1 MTDTVDDKAAAVPA
15 MHAPKARIGGLE
27 EIDAVRLYMNRVGAE
42 RRSML
47 AAVVK
52 EQLGTYSRDLA
63 VIKLDKT
70 TGDINVYCGDGS
82 DKTVFEPTEREAE
95 EIRKACLDERWP
107 EPKLLDRVINQ
118 TPMMKE
124 AKAEDTFEF
133 RNSEGKIVMV
143 QIRIENKEGG
153 KSYIPFTYFDDEQW
167 RCCEPDGALPLF
179 GAEDLKGNVVAFIH
193 EGAKAAATMRRM
205 CAALTPDQK
214 KMLADHPWG
223 HELRHGVH
231 LGWIGGALSPHRTDW
246 SVLAKAG
253 IKTVYIVADN
263 DDAGRSAIPAIAQQI
278 RLPTFAIMF
287 TDEFPSGFDLAD
299 PFPPKMYNKDRYT
312 GPSFHA
318 LLEPAT
324 WATDVVN
331 PSRGGKLS
339 HVPRSHFVD
348 QWVYADEP
356 ELFICKA
363 EPRIIRQADNLS
375 KKLVKFSDSPGTA
388 RLLLANCEQVTT
400 IAYAPDK
407 KTGTVTVRGQR
418 AFNVFRPSD
427 IKPLDRPLK
436 LDEDKPWADFLTY
449 LFPEKKERGEV
460 ERWCATLIAKP
471 EVRIHYGLLLVS
483 KTQGVGKGIFAS
495 NVLGPLLGD
504 HNVGYP
510 SEHDVAESQFNDWF
524 AHKRLAVVGEI
535 YQGQSWKAYNR
546 LKGVITDKECEVN
559 KKHQP
564 KYRTENWCHVI
575 ACSNSEE
582 CLKMDDTDRRWFY
595 PNVAEEPWP
604 REKFDEFIEWLA
616 SGGLPVVAR
625 WAKDYGDFVNTG
637 DRPPMTVRKQVMI
650 EQSEPEELRW
660 VREYCADRVKE
671 GDSFVISTSIA
682 SAFAKQRF
690 NKTIYSQ
697 KRSFGLAM
705 QKADMRQ
712 VSAPDGGEYTLK
724 YECDK
729 HRLFLSPAA
738 EAEFNKAEF
747 DAEGQRRWLR
757 EMLEKTHSE
766 LKNSPSF

>member
-1 MTDTVDDKAAAVPA
+1 MTENVDNKDAPVPA
-15 MHAPKARIGGLE
+15 AHAPKARIGGLE

-42 RRSML
+42 PRSML
-47 AAVVK
+47 AAAVK

-95 EIRKACLDERWP
+95 EIKKACLDERWV
-107 EPKLLDRVINQ
+107 EPKLLCSIINPTQ
-118 TPMMKE
+118 MMKE

-133 RNSEGKIVMV
+133 RNSEGKIVMLQV
-143 QIRIENKEGG
+143 RIENKEGG

-167 RCCEPDGALPLF
+167 RCCEPEGPLPLF
-179 GAEDLKGNVVAFIH
+179 GAEDLAGNAVAFVH
-193 EGAKAAATMRRM
+193 EGAKAAASMQRM
-205 CAALTPDQK
+205 CAARTPDEQK
-214 KMLADHPWG
+214 RLADHPWG
-223 HELRHGVH
+223 KYLEHSAHV
-231 LGWIGGALSPHRTDW
+231 GWIGGALSPYRTDW

-253 IKTVYIVADN
+253 IKTVFIVADN
-263 DDAGRSAIPAIAQQI
+263 DDGGRSAIPAIAKQI

-299 PFPPKMYNKDRYT
+299 SFPSKMYNKERYT

-324 WATDVVN
+324 WATDVIK
-331 PSRGGKLS
+331 PSSGGKLS

-400 IAYAPDK
+400 IAYSPDK

-418 AFNVFRPSD
+418 AFNVFQPSA

-436 LDEDKPWADFLTY
+436 LHEAEPWVNFLTY
-449 LFPEKKERGEV
+449 LFPDEKERGDV

-471 EVRIHYGLLLVS
+471 EIRIHYGLLLVS
-483 KTQGVGKGIFAS
+483 TTQGVGKGVFAS

-582 CLKMDDTDRRWFY
+582 CLKFEETDRRWFY
-595 PNVAEEPWP
+595 PKVAEEPWP
-604 REKFDEFIEWLA
+604 REKFDKFLEWLA
-616 SGGLPVVAR
+616 SGGLPIVAR
-625 WAKDYGDFVNTG
+625 WAMDYGKFLKTG
-637 DRPPMTVRKQVMI
+637 DRPPMTVRKQVLI
-650 EQSEPEELRW
+650 QQSVPEELRW
-660 VREYCADRVKE
+660 VREYCAERIQD
-671 GDSFVISTSIA
+671 GDSFVISTSVA
-682 SAFAKQRF
+682 YSFAKDRISQ
-690 NKTIYSQ
+690 KIYST
-697 KRSFGLAM
+697 KRAFGLAM
-705 QKADMRQ
+705 EKAGM
-712 VSAPDGGEYTLK
+712 VPCKGLDGREFTLK
-724 YECDK
+724 YNSDQ
-729 HRLFLSPAA
+729 HRVYLSPAA
-738 EAEFNKAEF
+738 ERWMEDPNTKPDDRNK
-747 DAEGQRRWLR
+747 WLR
-757 EMLEKTHSE
+757 LALKKTQQALTSDQ
-766 LKNSPSF
+766 PF